1 MHCFSGASVHA
12 IDVHEHDIVTKR
24 IENYNAC
31 IIAWHRGLYRTKEC
45 SKDSFYGENISRAKR
60 GKIFL
65 ISNLFS
71 LNLGPSETQK
81 HLKLC
86 FQFLKIP

>member
-1 MHCFSGASVHA
+1 MLASLHGTGVYIGPKSVQRIHFMGKIN
-12 IDVHEHDIVTKR
+12 ID
-24 IENYNAC
+24 
-31 IIAWHRGLYRTKEC
+31 
-45 SKDSFYGENISRAKR
+45 FISRAKQ
-60 GKIFL
+60 GKNFL